1 MRCALTSKARVD
13 AEGLMAPDELQA
25 STSVRRDL
33 AVIAVATVL
42 GAVVSVQFE
51 VSEAIQAWAR
61 RWERYQLDEFPGIV
75 LFAAVAF
82 AWFVRRRVREVRAE
96 LARRIALERDLAA
109 ALAENRRLSQSH
121 VRVQEEERRRLAREL
136 HDELGQHL
144 NAIKIDAV
152 SIRQCAADTSTEA
165 HRAALSIIGI
175 TDHLHAIVR
184 DMTRRLRP
192 AGLDE
197 LGLHAA
203 LEDYVE
209 AWRGRYPGLRV
220 DLDVAGDFDPLP
232 EALNITLY
240 RFIQEGLT
248 NVSRHAHAS
257 HVRIALE
264 RRAAGRG
271 SEVLVSVRDDG
282 SGAADIAAT
291 DGLGLIGMRERV
303 EALGGRFAVVTGDR
317 EGFRVEASM
326 PVEEPAP

>member
-1 MRCALTSKARVD
+1 
-13 AEGLMAPDELQA
+13 MATGDLHG

-33 AVIAVATVL
+33 FIVAAATALVAVA
-42 GAVVSVQFE
+42 SVKFE
-51 VSEAIQAWAR
+51 VSEAVQAWAQ
-61 RWERYQLDEFPGIV
+61 RWEHYQLDEFPGIA

-82 AWFVRRRVREVRAE
+82 AWFVWRRVREVRAE

-152 SIRQCAADTSTEA
+152 SIRQCAADTPAEA
-165 HRAALSIIGI
+165 QRAALSIIGI

-209 AWRGRYPGLRV
+209 AWRARYPNVRV
-220 DLDVAGDFDPLP
+220 DLDVTGDFDPLP

-240 RFIQEGLT
+240 RLIQEGLT

-257 HVRIALE
+257 HVRVALE
-264 RRAAGRG
+264 RG
-271 SEVLVSVRDDG
+271 SGADAVLVSVRDDG
-282 SGAADIAAT
+282 KGAPDIDT
-291 DGLGLIGMRERV
+291 TEGLGLIGMRERV
-303 EALGGRFAVVTGDR
+303 EALGGRFAVVTGER
-317 EGFRVEASM
+317 VGFRVDASL
-326 PVEEPAP
+326 PVESQR